1 MKQLLSSGFR
11 PVLRPEAEML
21 LRLRSPNDD
30 TAKVRTKLREAGL
43 CPTRT
48 RMALSAL
55 LFSKGDRHVTAEG
68 RGLVHGGSAFF
79 AARAYSSCSQRAI
92 SPPMTPPTIGATQN
106 SQSDP
111 SAALPPK
118 MAVAVERA
126 GFTDAIN
133 LRVIVQPLQKG
144 PPANVPKGI
153 RR

>member
-30 TAKVRTKLREAGL
+30 TAKVRTKLREAGV

-79 AARAYSSCSQRAI
+79 CCARLFLLQPAGDQSTDDAADDRR
-92 SPPMTPPTIGATQN
+92 
-106 SQSDP
+106 DP
-111 SAALPPK
+111 EQPKRPKRHTAAENGGRGL
-118 MAVAVERA
+118 
-126 GFTDAIN
+126 
-133 LRVIVQPLQKG
+133 
-144 PPANVPKGI
+144 
-153 RR
+153 